1 MNRKQRRADKATK
14 TGTPGPTAEPS
25 GLQPI
30 LLEAFRHHQEGRLG
44 EAERLYRRILA
55 LDPRHADSLHL
66 LGMVAFQSGQPEAA
80 AELIAQAVA
89 VNPNNAM
96 YCSNLGSVL
105 KELGRHDEA
114 VANWR
119 RALMLRPDH
128 AESYSNLGYVLREQG
143 RLDEAADLLR
153 QALTINPGLAEAQ
166 CNLAH
171 VLSDLGRFDEAIQS
185 CLRALALK
193 EMGPTKRLFVYC
205 LGQRGTVPTDRTTQ
219 AEIQAAVLRAFAEP
233 WDRTSAVMK
242 AALALMKVSPDIGS
256 ALARLG
262 DSGSRRLAPAGFL
275 ASADFAAIMA
285 DPVLRAALT
294 AAPIPDSGLE
304 RLLTVARHALLDM
317 VVAAVEPVPDLLEFH
332 AALARQCF
340 INEYVYDLTDSE
352 TEQVD
357 HLARSLTAAL
367 ESGAPVPPAWV
378 VAVASYRPLHTL
390 PCAACLLNQTWPDP
404 IEAVLTQQCREP
416 EQERNLRTTIPRL
429 TPIESEVSRRVQ
441 AQYEENPYPR
451 WIVAAPPETA
461 RPVDA
466 VLRKLFPLA
475 PILPFAPAH
484 GPGCDVLI
492 AGCGTGQQS
501 IESAQSYA
509 GARVLA
515 VDLSL
520 SSLCYA
526 KRKSLALGLGAIEY
540 AQADILAL
548 PSLGR
553 SFDVIDSSGVL
564 HHLSDPVQGWTV
576 LLSLLRPGGVMR
588 VGLYSEM
595 ARRGLAFAR
604 ALIAERGYR
613 PTADGIRRCRQE
625 ILDADPSSPLA
636 QATHFSDF
644 FATSE
649 CRDLIFHVEEHC
661 LPLET
666 IAAVLDRTGMRF
678 LGFDI
683 DSTTLQAYRSRF
695 PNDWAATDL
704 SQWSRFE
711 ADHPQAFVGMY
722 QFWIQKPG

>member
-14 TGTPGPTAEPS
+14 TGTPGTAAEPS

-114 VANWR
+114 VASWR
-119 RALMLRPDH
+119 RALTLRPDH

-153 QALTINPGLAEAQ
+153 QALAINPGLAEAQ

-171 VLSDLGRFDEAIQS
+171 VLSDLGRFDEAIQA

-205 LGQRGTVPTDRTTQ
+205 LGRGGTVPTDRAAQ
-219 AEIQAAVLRAFAEP
+219 AAMQAAVLRAFAEP
-233 WDRTSAVMK
+233 WDRTSAVMR
-242 AALALMKVSPDIGS
+242 AALTLVKANPEIGS
-256 ALARLG
+256 AQARFG
-262 DSGSRRLAPAGFL
+262 DGGSHRVVSAGFL
-275 ASADFAAIMA
+275 ASTDFAATIA

-304 RLLTVARHALLDM
+304 RLLTVARHALLDTA
-317 VVAAVEPVPDLLEFH
+317 VAAVEPAPGLSDFH

-357 HLARSLTAAL
+357 HLARSLATAL
-367 ESGAPVPPAWV
+367 DSGAPVPPAWV
-378 VAVASYRPLHTL
+378 VAVASYRPLHSL
-390 PCAACLLNQTWPDP
+390 PGAARLLERSWPGP
-404 IEAVLTQQCREP
+404 VEAVLTQQCREP
-416 EQERNLRTTIPRL
+416 EQERHLRATIPRL
-429 TPIESEVSRRVQ
+429 TAIESEVSRRVQ
-441 AQYEENPYPR
+441 AQYEQNPYPR

-484 GPGCDVLI
+484 GPGCDVLV

-520 SSLCYA
+520 SSLSYA

-548 PSLGR
+548 PALGR

-564 HHLSDPVQGWTV
+564 HHLSDPVQAWTI
-576 LLSLLRPGGVMR
+576 LLSLLRPGGFMR
-588 VGLYSEM
+588 VGFYSET

-604 ALIAERGYR
+604 ALIAERGY
-613 PTADGIRRCRQE
+613 PATADGIRRCRQE
-625 ILDADPSSPLA
+625 ILDAGPSSPLA
-636 QATHFSDF
+636 QAAQFSDF
-644 FATSE
+644 FTTSE

-661 LPLET
+661 LTLET
-666 IAAVLDRTGMRF
+666 IAAVLDKTKMRF

-683 DSTTLQAYRSRF
+683 DATTLQAYRSRF
-695 PNDWAATDL
+695 PDDWAATDL
-704 SQWSRFE
+704 GQWSRFE
-711 ADHPQAFVGMY
+711 ADHPLTFVGMY